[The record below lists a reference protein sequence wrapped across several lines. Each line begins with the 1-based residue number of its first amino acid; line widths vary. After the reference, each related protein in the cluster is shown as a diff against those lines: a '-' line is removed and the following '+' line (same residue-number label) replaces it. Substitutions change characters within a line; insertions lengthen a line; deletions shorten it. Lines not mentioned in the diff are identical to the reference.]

1 MYIGRKNELDIL
13 NSLWNQNSLGC
24 ALLYGKKYVG
34 KTSLISEFVKGKRT
48 VFFSALPSTGRSNL
62 NSFSKALF
70 SCISP
75 AMHEIPLLQDWDALF
90 EEMNTYVHKERIV
103 LVIDDFSNLYHA
115 YPGILFT
122 LQRLLEQSFTDTGM
136 VILLAD
142 SSSDFME
149 NTVMA
154 SSSPLYGIYTT
165 AIKLAPLDYRETA
178 SLFPAYS
185 PEDKALVYGITGG
198 NPFYLS
204 KLDPNTEIKNNIMSA
219 FFLKNGL
226 FLEEP
231 AHIMKQEFRELTTY
245 NAILTAIAAG
255 HNRLNEI
262 SEQAELETGLCV
274 KYLKALASMDLIAKE
289 TPVASR
295 DRKKSYYKISD
306 YLFRFWYRFVPE
318 NMSHIASGRIFLS
331 YLTAVEDHLPA
342 YMEDMF
348 YEIVKEYLTKYC
360 SLIPFEI
367 HSIGKW
373 WGLNPKTKQPTEID
387 LVATDLDME
396 CGLFGMLR
404 YSSSRPMDISDLHD
418 LKSKS
423 ECVKMISE
431 KYYCLISRSGFT
443 DVLKAKAADED
454 VLLITLQQIY
464 R

>member
-1 MYIGRKNELDIL
+1 MYIGRKSELDTL
-13 NSLWNQNSLGC
+13 NSIWNQNSFGC
-24 ALLYGKKYVG
+24 TLLYGKRYVG
-34 KTSLISEFVKGKRT
+34 KTSLITELIKGKKT
-48 VFFSALPSTGRSNL
+48 VFFSALPSTGHANL
-62 NSFSKALF
+62 ISFSKALF

-75 AMHEIPLLQDWDALF
+75 AMHDFPTMQDWDTLF
-90 EEMNTYVHKERIV
+90 DEISTYAHKERIV

-115 YPGILFT
+115 YSGILFT
-122 LQRLLEQSFTDTGM
+122 LQRLFEHQFADTKLL
-136 VILLAD
+136 VILAD
-142 SSSDFME
+142 SSISFIED
-149 NTVMA
+149 TVMA
-154 SSSPLYGIYTT
+154 SGSPLYGLYTA
-165 AIKLAPLDYRETA
+165 AIKLLPLDYKETA
-178 SLFPAYS
+178 SLFPEYS

-198 NPFYLS
+198 NPYYLS
-204 KLDPNTEIKNNIMSA
+204 KLDSNTEIKNNIMSA

-245 NAILTAIAAG
+245 NAILTAIATG

-274 KYLKALASMDLIAKE
+274 KYLKALASMDLIDKE

-331 YLTAVEDHLPA
+331 YLTAVEDHLPE
-342 YMEDMF
+342 YMEELF
-348 YEIVKEYLTKYC
+348 YEIVKEYLSKYC
-360 SLIPFEI
+360 ALIPFDI
-367 HSIGKW
+367 HHIGKW
-373 WGLNPKTKQPTEID
+373 WGLHPKTKQQTAID
-387 LVATDLDME
+387 LVATDMDMDH
-396 CGLFGMLR
+396 GLFGMLQ

-418 LKSKS
+418 LKAKS
-423 ECVKMISE
+423 ECVRTVSE